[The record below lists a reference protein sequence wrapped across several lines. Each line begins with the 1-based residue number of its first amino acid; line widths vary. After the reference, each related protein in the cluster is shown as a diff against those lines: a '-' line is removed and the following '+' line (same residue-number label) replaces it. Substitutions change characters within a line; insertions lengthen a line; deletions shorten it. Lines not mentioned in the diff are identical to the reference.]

1 MKEEFNMKSSF
12 KKIISLFL
20 SVLMVLSLCTVA
32 FAAEDKTDLPIV
44 YIAGRSARIY
54 APDGTCIYPRS
65 ENIEPGFDEVEYT
78 KSIIPDILKAL
89 GVSMVTDN
97 WDTYSDTVY
106 DLIAPLFEQIQLD
119 ENADPEPGTKIAMY
133 PEPQRKTSNFQLYD
147 YQFQYDWRI
156 DPCALAEEL
165 AIYIDKVLAA
175 TGASQ
180 VEIVGR
186 CLGSTIVNAYLEAHG
201 DEGKVKNVVFHVPTT
216 AGSMTIG
223 ALFSG
228 QIEFNAAS
236 LDRYVAYYMNDTNHR
251 FLDTGD
257 ETTQFIAAFSA
268 FITQAQV
275 MGYGADVLNYV
286 FMKVR
291 DNLVKRLVRSLF
303 FFPTYWAMIDDTYYE
318 DAKTF
323 VFGEEGSAD
332 RETYKGYIEK
342 IDNYHYT
349 VQKNYQSTLTR
360 LHNNGM
366 NISVIAKYGGNLLPV
381 NKGCDALADGRI
393 ETSALSFG
401 ATCSLMHTKLSA
413 SYIEQAK
420 ENGTDKY
427 ISADRKIDASTCLF
441 PDSTWFV
448 RGLEH
453 ASFPQSVDKLILF
466 ALKHPG
472 QATVWENEN
481 YPQYLDYDPDTGAI
495 SPVTGNSAQDKIWTN
510 NFFEAVFRFFTSLL
524 RVLTKLIM
532 K

>member
-1 MKEEFNMKSSF
+1 MKSSF
-12 KKIISLFL
+12 RKIISL
-20 SVLMVLSLCTVA
+20 VLCALMIFSLCTVA
-32 FAAEDKTDLPIV
+32 FAAGDKTDLPIV
-44 YIAGRSARIY
+44 YIAGRSARVY

-89 GVSMVTDN
+89 GKSMVTDD
-97 WDTYSDTVY
+97 WDSYSDTVY

-133 PEPQRKTSNFQLYD
+133 SEPKKKSSNFQLFD
-147 YQFQYDWRI
+147 YQFRYDWRI
-156 DPCALAEEL
+156 DPCLLADEL
-165 AIYIDKVLAA
+165 AVFIDKVLTA

-186 CLGSTIVNAYLEAHG
+186 CLGSTIVNAYLEKYG
-201 DEGKVKNVVFHVPTT
+201 DEGKVANVVFHVPTT

-228 QIEFNAAS
+228 QVKFNAES
-236 LDRYVAYYMNDTNHR
+236 LDHYVAYFMNDTNRR
-251 FLDTGD
+251 FLDGD
-257 ETTQFIAAFSA
+257 ETAQFIAAFSA

-286 FMKVR
+286 FLKVR
-291 DNLVKRLVRSLF
+291 DNLVKRLVKSLF
-303 FFPTYWAMIDDTYYE
+303 FFPTYWAMIDDRYYE

-332 RETYKGYIEK
+332 REIYKKYIEK

-349 VQKNYQSTLTR
+349 VQMNYESTLTR
-360 LHNNGM
+360 LHDKGM

-381 NKGCDALADGRI
+381 NEGCDALADGRI
-393 ETSALSFG
+393 ETSSLSFG

-413 SYIEQAK
+413 SYIEKAK
-420 ENGTDKY
+420 EKGTDKY

-453 ASFPQSVDKLILF
+453 ASFPQSVDQLILF
-466 ALKHPG
+466 CLKHPG
-472 QATVWENEN
+472 QATVWENES

-495 SPVTGNSAQDKIWTN
+495 SPVTGNSKQDKIWTN
-510 NFFEAVFRFFTSLL
+510 DFFEAVFRFLTALLKILVKLTSA
-524 RVLTKLIM
+524 
-532 K
+532 